1 MSEAGG
7 KGGIEAEKRAAGLAA
22 LGEVEAGMTIGLGT
36 GSTVKYFL
44 KGLAEALEGGEI
56 RDIRGVPTSS
66 ETEARCRELGIPTVD
81 LFDGIFL
88 DIAVDGADEVSP
100 EVDLVKGLG
109 GALLR
114 EKMVVQAAKRFVV
127 IVDSGKEVGSLG
139 EQAPV
144 PVEVT
149 QFGWPAQ
156 LSFFRSLGSEP
167 DPRRLEGGE
176 LVVTDNGNHLIDLR
190 FESGI
195 PFPRELEAALKRRA
209 GVVETGL
216 FLQMADRVFVG
227 TGEGVTL
234 RERIRG

>member
-1 MSEAGG
+1 MGG
-7 KGGIEAEKRAAGLAA
+7 AEAEKRAAGLAA
-22 LGEVEAGMTIGLGT
+22 LGEVEAGMTLGLGT
-36 GSTVKYFL
+36 GSTVNYFL
-44 KGLAEALEGGEI
+44 QGLAEALESGEI
-56 RDIRGVPTSS
+56 WDIRGVPTSS
-66 ETEARCRELGIPTVD
+66 ETEKRCRGLGIRTVS
-81 LFDGIFL
+81 LSDGILL

-114 EKMVVQAAKRFVV
+114 EKMVVQAARRFVV

-149 QFGWPAQ
+149 PFGWAAQ
-156 LSFFRSLGSEP
+156 LAFFRSLGAEP
-167 DPRRLEGGE
+167 NPRRRKGGE
-176 LVVTDNGNHLIDLR
+176 MVVTDNGNHLIDLR

-195 PFPRELEAALKRRA
+195 PSPRELETALQLRA

-234 RERIRG
+234 RRRIRG